1 MERLLEGS
9 SDPEKPPRPCR
20 NCGKERQGQPEE
32 SSDPLTLNPGTGPA
46 AEGAGAAP
54 SSPHPG
60 GPDIQGTP
68 ACLPVGVP
76 PLLSAHRPG
85 AHVEGQGPRGGG
97 GGCCC
102 LGGGLGSARNRTGW
116 KRSWRPGIRDL
127 AAN

>member
-9 SDPEKPPRPCR
+9 SDPEKPPRPCG

-60 GPDIQGTP
+60 GPRHSGN
-68 ACLPVGVP
+68 AGLLARRGSPVTVCTQTWCPCRRAGSP
-76 PLLSAHRPG
+76 GRGWGLLLLGRRPGLSAEQDR
-85 AHVEGQGPRGGG
+85 VE
-97 GGCCC
+97 
-102 LGGGLGSARNRTGW
+102 AE
-116 KRSWRPGIRDL
+116 L
-127 AAN
+127 AAGDP